1 MLKAKKDKRHK
12 VIAHMLLFQYS
23 RSEIA
28 HHIQTN
34 PETQCSKATAY
45 REIAFV
51 EKEQQ
56 TEFADLTPAQIGAKI
71 SNMVGHAYRTSLE
84 AKDVTTQL
92 KAIQIMLE
100 NFKTLGQFKQ
110 GGRHESDNAVL
121 GSAIQELLKGA
132 EES

>member
-1 MLKAKKDKRHK
+1 MLNAKKDKRHK
-12 VIAHMLLFQYS
+12 MIAHMFLLQYS

-45 REIAFV
+45 RDIAFV

-56 TEFADLTPAQIGAKI
+56 TEFADLTPAQMGAKI
-71 SNMVGHAYRTSLE
+71 SNMLGHAYRTSLE
-84 AKDVTTQL
+84 AKDPNIQL
-92 KAIQIMLE
+92 KTIQIMLE
-100 NFKTLGQFKQ
+100 NYKVLGQSKQ
-110 GGRHESDNAVL
+110 GGHHESDGAVL
-121 GSAIQELLKGA
+121 ESALQELLKGV